1 MKFVIAKNFIKTA
14 LELEEL
20 ENLEKIIFKE
30 NPYSYKALLEIIKNY
45 DRYSIFSC
53 FQNDKMIAYMIVL
66 DNVDYFE
73 IMKIGVLKEYRNK
86 GVAQSLIENIKE
98 KDIFL
103 EVRQTNVAAIN
114 FYLKNGFKKISLRK
128 NYYKDNNEDA
138 IIMKMEV
145 GNE

>member
-103 EVRQTNVAAIN
+103 EVRQTNVVAIN

>member
-1 MKFVIAKNFIKTA
+1 MNFLINKNFIQIED
-14 LELEEL
+14 ELKKL

-30 NPYSYKALLEIIKNY
+30 NPYSYRTLFDIIKNY

-53 FQNDKMIAYMIVL
+53 SLYNEMIAYMIVL
-66 DNVDYFE
+66 DNIDYFE
-73 IMKIGVLKEYRNK
+73 ILKIGVLEEYRSK
-86 GVAQSLIENIKE
+86 GVAQKLLENIKE

-103 EVRQTNVAAIN
+103 EVRESNVAAIN
-114 FYLKNGFKKISLRK
+114 FYLKNDFKKISVRK

-138 IIMKMEV
+138 VIMKMEV